1 MQLLMYDKGGYSTK
15 NISSPEGGWRT
26 VRKPELEENVKNFG
40 KKYIRLNYIY
50 KGTALEGTQVEF

>member
-1 MQLLMYDKGGYSTK
+1 MYNKGGYSTK

-26 VRKPELEENVKNFG
+26 IRKPELEENVKNFE
-40 KKYIRLNYIY
+40 KKIYTHLNYIY